1 MIVDPYKCAVL
12 QTSTLEEK
20 EDTLEE
26 KKLKRL
32 KRLINLRDKCD
43 DRYGILT
50 LYSLIAL
57 LAVLVNAMLQG
68 IPLYLKYLVLIPI
81 SLSIPLGIYLV
92 GVGFL
97 IYSKYLDKKIRKL

>member
-1 MIVDPYKCAVL
+1 MIVDPNKCVIFNH
-12 QTSTLEEK
+12 SI
-20 EDTLEE
+20 LEE
-26 KKLKRL
+26 KKL

-81 SLSIPLGIYLV
+81 SLSSL
-92 GVGFL
+92 
-97 IYSKYLDKKIRKL
+97 

>member
-1 MIVDPYKCAVL
+1 MLVDPSKCAIL
-12 QTSTLEEK
+12 RPFILEEK

-26 KKLKRL
+26 KKL

-50 LYSLIAL
+50 IYSLIAL

-81 SLSIPLGIYLV
+81 HFQYLWV
-92 GVGFL
+92 F
-97 IYSKYLDKKIRKL
+97 I

>member
-1 MIVDPYKCAVL
+1 MLVDPNKCVIF
-12 QTSTLEEK
+12 SHS
-20 EDTLEE
+20 TLEE

-32 KRLINLRDKCD
+32 INLRNKCD

-50 LYSLIAL
+50 IYSLIAL
-57 LAVLVNAMLQG
+57 LAVLVNAVLQG